1 IKIDK
6 EMLDLAKHIVQTKS
20 GHFDPEKFEDH
31 YEKALR
37 EMIKRK
43 AAGKEITSPKRDEP
57 SNVINLM
64 DALKRSVAA
73 EGGEKHAA
81 SSAKAPSA
89 RRASS
94 AKRARKPAKKARKAG

>member
-1 IKIDK
+1 
-6 EMLDLAKHIVQTKS
+6 MQTKS

-37 EMIKRK
+37 DMIKRK
-43 AAGKEITSPKRDEP
+43 AAGKEITAPKPVEH

-73 EGGEKHAA
+73 ERGEKHGA

-94 AKRARKPAKKARKAG
+94 AKRAREPAKKARKAG